1 MIKLNLQQIKNSAH
15 LFKGIS
21 DTALTSCL
29 EGLMGDVYGESENP
43 KMAIAFLGY
52 IYIGGVLDKAFLNE
66 FMNFIGKIRQNE
78 KAVFLG
84 KVIFFYLL
92 LMILWM
98 HFMLAKDSAAPAF
111 IYEQF

>member
-43 KMAIAFLGY
+43 KMA
-52 IYIGGVLDKAFLNE
+52 
-66 FMNFIGKIRQNE
+66 
-78 KAVFLG
+78 
-84 KVIFFYLL
+84 
-92 LMILWM
+92 
-98 HFMLAKDSAAPAF
+98 
-111 IYEQF
+111 

>member
-1 MIKLNLQQIKNSAH
+1 
-15 LFKGIS
+15 
-21 DTALTSCL
+21 
-29 EGLMGDVYGESENP
+29 
-43 KMAIAFLGY
+43 
-52 IYIGGVLDKAFLNE
+52 
-66 FMNFIGKIRQNE
+66 MNFIGKIRQNE

-111 IYEQF
+111 IYDFYWTFMCHCAILVIH

>member
-29 EGLMGDVYGESENP
+29 EGFMGDVYGESENP

-52 IYIGGVLDKAFLNE
+52 TRVPVSLHEVTKKQPRFLSQ
-66 FMNFIGKIRQNE
+66 GTG
-78 KAVFLG
+78 AV
-84 KVIFFYLL
+84 
-92 LMILWM
+92 
-98 HFMLAKDSAAPAF
+98 
-111 IYEQF
+111 